1 MNTKFASE
9 PELLNFNIGT
19 QENMKPYMMLCM
31 LAVLVSSLSAQ
42 LVTDPLPYAPIAN
55 PLPDTM
61 DQLYRDSINLKF
73 SPIRINQA
81 GYRPQDKKYFYYIGS
96 AQSSFSVIDENGKNV
111 CSGSLRSTEQ
121 STSSQLKIRASNNA
135 TLVSGGDTRYEMQS
149 EKFSGTIHEG
159 LIPDDLPPG
168 KYRVVV
174 KSDTSHPFV
183 IDEKVY
189 SWVRDALLKFY
200 GVNRCGDSQS
210 WFHPACHL
218 KDEVTGGWHDCGD
231 HLKEGATMSYTAAV
245 LGLAAAAFFDRDVD
259 VYSANHGITQITDG
273 IPDIL
278 YEAKHGA
285 DFVLQSYDKAGGNV
299 GKMVTSMGGFGNK
312 ECGDDHSWWGRPEFQ
327 DKMPNDRGGPPRCAR
342 SEPTTDYLGKY
353 CANLAFV
360 SKLIRPY
367 DANYADRCL
376 KAAKAIYEFTTPRM
390 DRTNTP
396 AYNGE
401 TNVSDDAAFGCLA
414 LLWATEDRKYLEEL
428 CYDETIGKLAN
439 PEAQY
444 PKLFNGGWFTYYD
457 PVFYHASANT
467 DWASDQAHVLWG
479 FFRLILNDDTVCEN
493 LNISKDERLKLI
505 EKTVYNLI
513 ANLSSVGLGDQ
524 MIQLPENGFWVPP
537 IIKYELP
544 WFTMHTQMEWVW
556 NRYQAGNIT
565 EMFYYYDIASKIQN
579 LELPTTPASTDW
591 KAEEV
596 KTILIRMMDYMLGVN
611 PWDISMIYGV
621 GDKNFN
627 HPHHRAANPEGK
639 NVPGAFY
646 QYIPPVGALQGGYKP
661 TPSGPNLYSE
671 HFDDYFHSETGID
684 GTTNILMAVVGLAKQ
699 DTIGPPDGSVRI
711 MYVGCDKAIID
722 IRQSKYGDAE
732 VKYGK
737 GDATDKTVSSDSS
750 GVMHRITLNGLEE
763 GTAYS
768 FYVIVKDKFGRQSTL
783 KNINEERQKV
793 NFTFTTAQNCP
804 TNADI
809 QNVKVCRV
817 THDSAEIFWYTPNGE
832 FDSKVV
838 FGEQIPPVTVQD
850 GDISGHPVK
859 FHYVKIG
866 GLKEKTKYYFYVE
879 SGESRDDNNG
889 KYYTFT
895 TPVEH
900 VNFDVRAV
908 RYVWEGMPTLG
919 LNIMNQDIKSYD
931 SLELRIYVRGPE
943 TYTLKA
949 GTFSRT
955 TDTVVKFEDHVMFR
969 VDIGIKYRSDGYQ
982 DKHFKTDLDKYVQS
996 ARPVR
1001 IDDTY
1006 DPETKTWGY
1015 YIPLPMGPAVMES
1028 GARFRIDVS
1037 ILARSPF
1044 YPYQDAWTSPSLK
1057 EITDADWSFGPHR
1070 KEDGDPYDY
1079 DGVPVMTKESVD
1091 SDNFKT
1097 PINHYI
1103 TVYRKGEYVW
1113 GYSPSKKELETKK
1126 THFELTT
1133 QITSPINNPTADYY
1147 LYEGTAKTISAK
1159 GYAKVTPVDGMINDI
1174 WVNGV
1179 RLEDPSSYIK
1189 WNSANQNYDFNI
1201 PVPVRNGRNQADI
1214 TLFAGPSS
1222 DCEEC
1227 FGCAV
1232 SNHSFYIEAPFIQQY
1247 PSQLSLKND
1256 KMQPLGDTVKIDTS
1270 VFHIIVTDRNGN
1282 KNPKGKDTLY
1292 VSVTNPELGDSI
1304 TVMLVETGDSTNTF
1318 QTVKTISVVSLPPS
1332 QSGKNQISM
1341 TGGDMVWVK
1350 YIDPTDSTDSSQ
1362 AYIISKADFPVA
1374 RRGWIKDTD
1383 GNGSIDLMVVEY
1395 SIKVKEL
1402 PDSLSL
1408 AFPVAT
1414 DIRSIKPSKDEFKL
1428 SDSTHL
1434 TIEFKPELIAGVT
1447 GFRSAAQKQGK
1458 SYLTHQGAAK
1468 VSTFIVADSAGPVLL
1483 DKAVLFERMGKGDGE
1498 QIDTLVIQ
1506 LSESVD
1512 RQMMEGE
1519 NLLLRRNGKDYPLEI
1534 KEILRT
1540 VQDSLIF
1547 TVTVKGNEILAE
1559 GDSIWLNPEGNLID
1573 YAANHPHPK
1582 NPKVPVVIK
1591 AALPQVKNSCYK
1603 DTDRDGKVDL
1613 IEVEFLKEVRKEDL
1627 SFKFTW
1633 REHSEKSAGSDLLSY
1648 TGESKKIIKI
1658 DISDMINDL
1667 ATSGMM
1673 QLKIKHADFPN
1684 DSIGINVKD
1693 SAAPVII
1700 SAEFAPAGDTT
1711 DNKLDTLT
1719 VVFSE
1724 DVKDIKSEK
1733 PFKLYNIETGKQ
1745 YTFTV
1750 TPDKNMGSTHKFMV
1764 KSIDAAEK
1772 SGDKDLIVP
1781 GDKDSIW
1788 ISGSA
1793 GVSDESGNIVTT
1805 SDNRHA
1811 PMKVKQADFTIVVDK
1826 GPNPLVIN
1834 KSFFKDDGHV
1844 PFVGKPGIVIRVK
1857 AEAKVVTRVKMKGSI
1872 EIYDALGNKVFKDSS
1887 TVSRDGSS
1895 SNIYF
1900 LWNGMMNTKSSGKY
1914 VANGTYLAIL
1924 RVEREDGQRTVS
1936 KFNIGV
1942 KR

>member
-1 MNTKFASE
+1 MK
-9 PELLNFNIGT
+9 LLNVFC
-19 QENMKPYMMLCM
+19 L
-31 LAVLVSSLSAQ
+31 LAIFASSLSAQ
-42 LVTDPLPYAPIAN
+42 LVTDPLPYAPIAV

-81 GYRPQDKKYFYYIGS
+81 GFRPQDKKFFYYIGS
-96 AQSSFSVIDENGKNV
+96 AQSSFTVIDENGKSV
-111 CSGSLRSTEQ
+111 GSGSLRSTGQ
-121 STSSQLKIRASNNA
+121 TTSAQLKIRASNNA
-135 TLVSGGDTRYEMQS
+135 TLVSGGDTRYEMSS
-149 EKFSGTIHEG
+149 EKFSGTIQEG
-159 LIPDDLPPG
+159 ELPDDLAPG

-174 KSDTSHPFV
+174 KSDTSYPFV
-183 IDEKVY
+183 VDEKVY

-200 GVNRCGDSQS
+200 GINRCGDSQS
-210 WFHPACHL
+210 WFHPPCHI

-245 LGLAAAAFFDRDVD
+245 LGLAAAAFSDRDAD
-259 VYSANHGITQITDG
+259 VYSANQGITQITDG

-285 DFVLQSYDKAGGNV
+285 DFVLQSYDKAGGKV
-299 GKMVTSMGGFGNK
+299 GSMITSMGGFGNPG
-312 ECGDDHSWWGRPEFQ
+312 CGDDHSWWGRPEFQ
-327 DKMPNDRGGPPRCAR
+327 DKMPEDRGGPPRCAR

-360 SKLIRPY
+360 SKLMRPY
-367 DANYADRCL
+367 DENYADRCL
-376 KAAKAIYEFTTPRM
+376 EAATDIYEFTTPRL
-390 DRTNTP
+390 DLTNTA
-396 AYNGE
+396 AYNGA
-401 TNVSDDAAFGCLA
+401 TNVTDDAGFGCLA
-414 LLWATEDRKYLEEL
+414 LLWATGDRKYLEDL
-428 CYDETIGKLAN
+428 CYDKTIGKLAKT
-439 PEAQY
+439 ETES
-444 PKLFNGGWFTYYD
+444 PKLFNGGLLTNYD

-467 DWASDQAHVLWG
+467 DWASAHAHVLWG
-479 FFRLILNDDTVCEN
+479 FFRLILSDDTLCEN
-493 LNISKDERLKLI
+493 LNILENERLKLI

-513 ANLSSVGLGDQ
+513 SNLGSVGLGDQ
-524 MIQLPENGFWVPP
+524 MIQLPDNGIWVPP

-565 EMFYYYDIASKIQN
+565 EMYYYYDIASRIQG

-596 KTILIRMMDYMLGVN
+596 KTILVRMLDYMLGVN

-621 GDKNFN
+621 GAKNFN
-627 HPHHRAANPEGK
+627 YPHHRAANPEGK

-646 QYIPPVGALQGGYKP
+646 PYIPPVGALQGGYKP
-661 TPSGPNLYSE
+661 TASGPNLYEE
-671 HFDDYFHSETGID
+671 HFDNYHKSETGID
-684 GTTNILMAVVGLAKQ
+684 GTTNILMPVIGLAKQ
-699 DTIGPPDGSVRI
+699 DTVGPPDGSVRI
-711 MYVGCDKAIID
+711 MYVGCDNAIID
-722 IRQSKYGDAE
+722 IRQTRLGDAV

-737 GDATDKTVSSDSS
+737 GDATDKTVTSDSS
-750 GVMHRITLNGLEE
+750 GVLHRIALNGLDE
-763 GTAYS
+763 GTSYS

-838 FGEQIPPVTVQD
+838 FGEQVPPVNVQD
-850 GDISGHPVK
+850 GDVSGHPAK

-879 SGESRDDNNG
+879 SGESRDDNKG
-889 KYYTFT
+889 QYYTFT
-895 TPVEH
+895 TSVEH
-900 VNFDVRAV
+900 VEFDVRAV

-943 TYTLKA
+943 TYTLKT
-949 GTFSRT
+949 GTFGRT

-1001 IDDTY
+1001 IEDTY
-1006 DPETKTWGY
+1006 DSESNTWGY

-1037 ILARSPF
+1037 ILARSPY

-1057 EITDADWSFGPHR
+1057 EITDDDWSFGPHS
-1070 KEDGDPYDY
+1070 KDDGEPYDFS
-1079 DGVPVMTKESVD
+1079 GVPVMPKESVD
-1091 SDNFKT
+1091 ADNFRT

-1113 GYSPSKKELETKK
+1113 GYSPSQKELQNKK
-1126 THFELTT
+1126 THFKLVT

-1147 LYEGTAKTISAK
+1147 LYEGTAKTISVK
-1159 GYAKVTPVDGMINDI
+1159 GHANVTPVDGMINDI

-1179 RLEDPSSYIK
+1179 RLPKDPSSYVK
-1189 WNSANQNYDFNI
+1189 WNDTKQNYDFDI
-1201 PVPVRNGRNQADI
+1201 PVAVRNGRNLADVTI
-1214 TLFAGPSS
+1214 FAGPST

-1232 SNHSFYIEAPFIQQY
+1232 SNHSFFIEAPFIQQY
-1247 PSQLSLKND
+1247 PSQLSLRND

-1282 KNPKGKDTLY
+1282 KNAKKKDTLY
-1292 VSVTNPELGDSI
+1292 VSVKNPELGDHI
-1304 TVMLVETGDSTNTF
+1304 DVMLLETGDSTNTF
-1318 QTVKTISVVSLPPS
+1318 QTVSTIAVVGLPAS

-1341 TGGDMVWVK
+1341 AGGDMVWIK
-1350 YIDPTDSTDSSQ
+1350 YIDPTDSTDSSE

-1374 RRGWIKDTD
+1374 KRGWIKDTD
-1383 GNGSIDLMVVEY
+1383 GNGSIDQLIVEY
-1395 SIKVKEL
+1395 SIKVKDL

-1408 AFPVAT
+1408 GFPVASN
-1414 DIRSIKPSKDEFKL
+1414 IRSIKPSGDEFKL

-1434 TIEFKPELIAGVT
+1434 TINLKPELLAGIT
-1447 GFRSAAQKQGK
+1447 GFRSVAQKQGK
-1458 SYLTHQGAAK
+1458 SYLTHQNSVK
-1468 VSTFIVADSAGPVLL
+1468 VSTFIVADSAGPVLIN
-1483 DKAVLFERMGKGDGE
+1483 DAVLFEKIDKKSDV
-1498 QIDTLVIQ
+1498 DTLVIR
-1506 LSESVD
+1506 LSESVPNTSI
-1512 RQMMEGE
+1512 EGN
-1519 NLLLRRNGKDYPLEI
+1519 NLLLRKGGKDYPLEI
-1534 KEILRT
+1534 QRILRA
-1540 VQDSLIF
+1540 VPDSLIF
-1547 TVTVKGNEILAE
+1547 TVTVKGDEEISD
-1559 GDSIWLNPEGNLID
+1559 GDSIWLNPEGVLTD
-1573 YAANHPHPK
+1573 YAANQPHSK
-1582 NPKVPVVIK
+1582 NPRVPVTVK
-1591 AALPQVKNSCYK
+1591 EAVPQVKYSCYK
-1603 DTDRDGKVDL
+1603 DTDRDGVVDL
-1613 IEVEFLKEVRKEDL
+1613 IVVEFLKVIRKEDFN
-1627 SFKFTW
+1627 FKFTW
-1633 REHSEKSAGSDLLSY
+1633 RDHSEKSADPDLLSY
-1648 TGESKKIIKI
+1648 TDESKKKVSI
-1658 DISDMINDL
+1658 DISDMVKDEI
-1667 ATSGMM
+1667 TSGVMR
-1673 QLKIKHADFPN
+1673 LSAKHADFPDN
-1684 DSIGINVKD
+1684 RINIDVTD

-1700 SAEFAPAGDTT
+1700 SAQFASADDTT
-1711 DNKLDTLT
+1711 SNKPDTL
-1719 VVFSE
+1719 VVNFSE
-1724 DVKDIKSEK
+1724 DVADIEDDE
-1733 PFKLYNIETGKQ
+1733 PFILYNIESAKQ

-1750 TPDKNMGSTHKFMV
+1750 TIPGSNMGSTHKFMV
-1764 KSIDAAEK
+1764 KSINGIE
-1772 SGDKDLIVP
+1772 IP
-1781 GDKDSIW
+1781 GDMDSIW
-1788 ISGSA
+1788 INGDA
-1793 GVSDESGNIVTT
+1793 GVSDEYKNKVTT

-1811 PMKVKQADFTIVVDK
+1811 PMKVKQADFTIIVDK

-1834 KSFFKDDGHV
+1834 ESFFKGDKHN
-1844 PFVGKPGIVIRVK
+1844 PFDGKPGIVIRVK
-1857 AEAKVVTRVKMKGSI
+1857 AVAKVVTRVNMHGTVD
-1872 EIYDALGNKVFKDSS
+1872 IYDALGNKVFKSDSEK
-1887 TVSRDGSS
+1887 SRNNS

-1900 LWNGMMNTKSSGKY
+1900 LWNGISSNGKY
-1914 VANGTYLAIL
+1914 VANGTYHAIL
-1924 RVEREDGQRTVS
+1924 RVYRDDGQRTVS

>member
-1 MNTKFASE
+1 MKI
-9 PELLNFNIGT
+9 LNVVCLI
-19 QENMKPYMMLCM
+19 
-31 LAVLVSSLSAQ
+31 AVLGTSLSAQ

-61 DQLYRDSINLKF
+61 DQLYRDSINLKI

-81 GYRPQDKKYFYYIGS
+81 GFRPQDKKFFYYVGS
-96 AQSSFSVIDENGKNV
+96 AQSSFTVVDEDGKSVG
-111 CSGSLRSTEQ
+111 SGSLRSTGKT
-121 STSSQLKIRASNNA
+121 TSSKLKIRASNNA
-135 TLVSGGDTRYEMQS
+135 TLVSGGDTRYTMES
-149 EKFSGTIHEG
+149 KEFSGTIHEG
-159 LIPDDLPPG
+159 EIPDLPPG

-218 KDEVTGGWHDCGD
+218 KDAVTGGWHDCGD

-245 LGLAAAAFFDRDVD
+245 LGLAAAAFPDRDAD

-285 DFVLQSYDKAGGNV
+285 DFVLQSYDKAGGDV
-299 GKMVTSMGGFGNK
+299 GKMVTSMGGFGNVG
-312 ECGDDHSWWGRPEFQ
+312 CGDDHSWWGRPEFQ

-360 SKLIRPY
+360 SKLMRPY
-367 DANYADRCL
+367 DESYADRCL
-376 KAAKAIYEFTTPRM
+376 KAAKDIYKFTTPKM

-414 LLWATEDRKYLEEL
+414 LLWATGERKYLEEL
-428 CYDETIGKLAN
+428 CYDKTIGKLAK
-439 PEAQY
+439 EEQQY

-457 PVFYHASANT
+457 PIFYHASANT

-479 FFRLILNDDTVCEN
+479 FFKLILSDDTLCED
-493 LNISKDERLKLI
+493 LNITENEQLKLI
-505 EKTVYNLI
+505 EKTVYNLA
-513 ANLSSVGLGDQ
+513 ANLGSVGLGDQ

-565 EMFYYYDIASKIQN
+565 EMFYYYDIASKIQDI
-579 LELPTTPASTDW
+579 ELPNTPASTDW

-596 KTILIRMMDYMLGVN
+596 KTILVRMLDYMLGVN
-611 PWDISMIYGV
+611 PWDISMVYGV

-661 TPSGPNLYSE
+661 SASASNLYSE
-671 HFDDYFHSETGID
+671 HFDDWMHSETGID
-684 GTTNILMAVVGLAKQ
+684 GTTNIFMPVLGLAKQ

-722 IRQSKYGDAE
+722 IRQSKHGDAQ

-737 GDATDKTVSSDSS
+737 GESTDKTVSSDSS
-750 GVMHRITLNGLEE
+750 GVIHRITLNGLDE
-763 GTAYS
+763 GTMYS

-850 GDISGHPVK
+850 GDVSGHPAK

-889 KYYTFT
+889 QYYSFT

-900 VNFDVRAV
+900 VDFDVRAV

-982 DKHFKTDLDKYVQS
+982 DKHFKTDLDKYVQG

-1001 IDDTY
+1001 IEDTY

-1044 YPYQDAWTSPSLK
+1044 YPYKDAWTSPSLK
-1057 EITDADWSFGPHR
+1057 EITAADWSFGPHS
-1070 KEDGDPYDY
+1070 KADGDPYDY

-1097 PINHYI
+1097 PINYYI

-1133 QITSPINNPTADYY
+1133 QVTSPINNPTADYY
-1147 LYEGTAKTISAK
+1147 LYEGTAKTVSVR

-1179 RLEDPSSYIK
+1179 RLPDPSSYVK
-1189 WNSANQNYDFNI
+1189 WNDAKQNYDFTV

-1282 KNPKGKDTLY
+1282 RNAKGIDTLY
-1292 VSVTNPELGDSI
+1292 VSVINPELGDSI
-1304 TVMLVETGDSTNTF
+1304 RVMLLETGDSTNTF
-1318 QTVKTISVVSLPPS
+1318 QTVSTISVVSLTPS

-1341 TGGDMVWVK
+1341 TGGDKVWVK
-1350 YIDPTDSTDSSQ
+1350 YIDPTDSTDSSE

-1374 RRGWIKDTD
+1374 KRGWIKDTD
-1383 GNGSIDLMVVEY
+1383 GDGAVDQMVVEY
-1395 SIKVKEL
+1395 SIKVKDL

-1408 AFPVAT
+1408 AFPLASTV
-1414 DIRSIKPSKDEFKL
+1414 RMLKPSSDEFKL
-1428 SDSTHL
+1428 FDSTHL
-1434 TIEFKPELIAGVT
+1434 TINLKPELMAGVT
-1447 GFRSAAQKQGK
+1447 GFQSAAQKQGK
-1458 SYLTHQGAAK
+1458 SYLTHQNSVK
-1468 VSTFIVADSAGPVLL
+1468 TSTFIVADSVGPVLVGN
-1483 DKAVLFERMGKGDGE
+1483 AVLSERVEEDTDGDK
-1498 QIDTLVIQ
+1498 IDTLVIR
-1506 LSESVD
+1506 LSELVHM
-1512 RQMMEGE
+1512 QLIEGD
-1519 NLLLRRNGKDYPLEI
+1519 NLLLRKDGKDYPLAI
-1534 KEILRT
+1534 QRVFNA
-1540 VQDSLIF
+1540 VQDSCIF
-1547 TVTVKGNEILAE
+1547 TVVVKGKESIGL
-1559 GDSIWLNPEGNLID
+1559 GDSIGLNSEGVMTD
-1573 YAANHPHPK
+1573 FAANHPHPK
-1582 NPKVPVVIK
+1582 NPRVPVSVK
-1591 AALPQVKNSCYK
+1591 AAASKLDFAYYK
-1603 DTDRDGKVDL
+1603 DTDRDGTIDL
-1613 IEVEFLKEVRKEDL
+1613 IIAEFLKEVRKEDL
-1627 SFKFTW
+1627 SFSFTW
-1633 REHSEKSAGSDLLSY
+1633 RGQSEKSPDADLLDY
-1648 TGESKKIIKI
+1648 ADESKKKIAI
-1658 DISDMINDL
+1658 DISGLIKDTVTGGVMRL
-1667 ATSGMM
+1667 TV
-1673 QLKIKHADFPN
+1673 KHADFPTSSMSC
-1684 DSIGINVKD
+1684 DVKD

-1700 SAEFAPAGDTT
+1700 FAEFVSAEDTT
-1711 DNKLDTLT
+1711 DGKPDTLT
-1719 VVFSE
+1719 VYFSE
-1724 DVKDIKSEK
+1724 DVSDIDDDE

-1745 YTFTV
+1745 YSFTIN
-1750 TPDKNMGSTHKFMV
+1750 TPGNNMGSTHRFTV
-1764 KSIDAAEK
+1764 KSINGIEF
-1772 SGDKDLIVP
+1772 P

-1788 ISGSA
+1788 INGDAS
-1793 GVSDESGNIVTT
+1793 VSDEYGNRVTT

-1811 PMKVKQADFTIVVDK
+1811 PLKVKPADFTIVVDK

-1834 KSFFKDDGHV
+1834 KSVFQDDGSI
-1844 PFVGKPGIVIRVK
+1844 PKEINGKPGIVVRVK
-1857 AEAKVVTRVKMKGSI
+1857 AIAKVVTRVKMHGNI
-1872 EIYDALGNKVFKDSS
+1872 EIYDALGNLVFKDE
-1887 TVSRDGSS
+1887 SRKSRNSS

-1900 LWNGMMNTKSSGKY
+1900 FWNGMNRKGRY
-1914 VANGTYLAIL
+1914 VAEGTYHAIL
-1924 RVEREDGQRTVS
+1924 RVYREDGQKSIS

>member
-1 MNTKFASE
+1 
-9 PELLNFNIGT
+9 
-19 QENMKPYMMLCM
+19 MKPSILLCL

-96 AQSSFSVIDENGKNV
+96 AQSSFTVIDEKGKSAG
-111 CSGSLRSTEQ
+111 SGSLRSTGKT
-121 STSSQLKIRASNNA
+121 TSGQLKIKASNNA
-135 TLVSGGDTRYEMQS
+135 TLVSGGDTRYEMLS
-149 EKFSGTIHEG
+149 EKFSGTIYEG
-159 LIPDDLPPG
+159 ELPDDLPPG
-168 KYRVVV
+168 KYRIVV
-174 KSDTSHPFV
+174 KSDTSHSFV

-210 WFHPACHL
+210 WFHPPCHL

-245 LGLAAAAFFDRDVD
+245 LGLAAAAFSDRDAD
-259 VYSANHGITQITDG
+259 VYSANQGITQITDG
-273 IPDIL
+273 IPDLL

-285 DFVLQSYDKAGGNV
+285 DFVLQSFDKAEGNV
-299 GKMVTSMGGFGNK
+299 GKMITSMGDFGK
-312 ECGDDHSWWGRPEFQ
+312 DHNWWGRPEYH
-327 DKMPNDRGGPPRCAR
+327 DRMSTERGGPPREAR

-360 SKLIRPY
+360 SKLMRPY
-367 DANYADRCL
+367 DEKYADRCL
-376 KAAKAIYEFTTPRM
+376 EAAIKIYEFTAPRV

-414 LLWATEDRKYLEEL
+414 LLWATGDRKYLEEL
-428 CYDETIGKLAN
+428 CYDKTIGEKAM

-444 PKLFNGGWFTYYD
+444 PKLFNGGWFTNYD
-457 PVFYHASANT
+457 PVFSHSSANT
-467 DWASDQAHVLWG
+467 DWASDQSHVLWG
-479 FFRLILNDDTVCEN
+479 FFKLILSDDTLCEQ
-493 LNISKDERLKLI
+493 LNISEDERLKLI
-505 EKTVYNLI
+505 EKTVYNLA
-513 ANLSSVGLGDQ
+513 ANLGSIGLGDQ
-524 MIQLPENGFWVPP
+524 IIQLPNNGIWVPSD
-537 IIKYELP
+537 IKYELP

-565 EMFYYYDIASKIQN
+565 EMFYYYDIASKIQGI
-579 LELPTTPASTDW
+579 ELPNTPASANW

-661 TPSGPNLYSE
+661 TAAGPNLYDE
-671 HFDDYFHSETGID
+671 FWGDYFHSETGID
-684 GTTNILMAVVGLAKQ
+684 GTTNILMPVVGLAKQ
-699 DTIGPPDGSVRI
+699 DTVGPPDGSVRI
-711 MYVGCDKAIID
+711 VYVGCDRAIID
-722 IRQSKYGDAE
+722 IRQSKYGDAQ
-732 VKYGK
+732 VKYGN
-737 GDATDKTVSSDSS
+737 GESTDKTVSSDSS
-750 GVMHRITLNGLEE
+750 GVMHRITLNGLNE
-763 GTAYS
+763 GTMYS
-768 FYVIVKDKFGRQSTL
+768 FYVIVKDRFGRQTTL

-832 FDSKVV
+832 FDSKVI
-838 FGEQIPPVTVQD
+838 FGEQIPPVNVQD
-850 GDISGHPVK
+850 GDVSGHPAK

-889 KYYTFT
+889 QYYTFT
-895 TPVEH
+895 TTVEH
-900 VNFDVRAV
+900 VKFDVRAV

-919 LNIMNQDIKSYD
+919 LNIMNQDVKSYD

-982 DKHFKTDLDKYVQS
+982 DKHFKTDLDKYVQA

-1044 YPYQDAWTSPSLK
+1044 YPYKDAWTSPSLK
-1057 EITDADWSFGPHR
+1057 DITDADWSFGPHSTA
-1070 KEDGDPYDY
+1070 DGDPYDY
-1079 DGVPVMTKESVD
+1079 DGVPVMTKEAVD

-1097 PINHYI
+1097 PINYYI

-1113 GYSPSKKELETKK
+1113 GYSPSEKELQTKK

-1147 LYEGTAKTISAK
+1147 LYEGTAKTISVK

-1179 RLEDPSSYIK
+1179 RLSDPSSYVK
-1189 WNSANQNYDFNI
+1189 WNETNNNYDFNI
-1201 PVPVRNGRNQADI
+1201 PVPVRNGRNQADV
-1214 TLFAGPSS
+1214 TLFAGPSA

-1247 PSQLSLKND
+1247 PSQLSLKNE

-1270 VFHIIVTDRNGN
+1270 VFHIVVTDRNGN
-1282 KNPKGKDTLY
+1282 KNAKGKDTLY
-1292 VSVTNPELGDSI
+1292 ASVTNPGLGDSI
-1304 TVMLVETGDSTNTF
+1304 RVVLVETGDSTNVF
-1318 QTVKTISVVSLPPS
+1318 QTLNTISVVSLPAS

-1341 TGGDMVWVK
+1341 AGGDIVWIK
-1350 YIDPTDSTDSSQ
+1350 YVDPTDSTDSSE

-1374 RRGWIKDTD
+1374 KRGWIKDTD
-1383 GNGSIDLMVVEY
+1383 GNGSIDQMVVEY
-1395 SIKVKEL
+1395 SIKVKDL
-1402 PDSLSL
+1402 PDSLCLGFPL
-1408 AFPVAT
+1408 ASN
-1414 DIRSIKPSKDEFKL
+1414 IRSIKPSKDEFKL

-1434 TIEFKPELIAGVT
+1434 IINFKPELSAGIT

-1458 SYLTHQGAAK
+1458 SYLTHQNSVK
-1468 VSTFIVADSAGPVLL
+1468 VSTFLVADSAGPVLTRN
-1483 DKAVLFERMGKGDGE
+1483 AVLFERVDTKSDGE
-1498 QIDTLVIQ
+1498 QIDTLVIW
-1506 LSESVD
+1506 LSESVPM
-1512 RQMMEGE
+1512 QAIEGD
-1519 NLLLRRNGKDYPLEI
+1519 NLLLRKKGEDYPLSI
-1534 KEILRT
+1534 VR
-1540 VQDSLIF
+1540 VFRAVPDSFNF
-1547 TVTVKGNEILAE
+1547 TVIVKGNETIAD
-1559 GDSIWLNPEGNLID
+1559 GDSIWLNPEGDLTD
-1573 YAANHPHPK
+1573 FAANHPHPK
-1582 NPKVPVVIK
+1582 NPRVPVIVK
-1591 AALPQVKNSCYK
+1591 AALPQIHYSCYK
-1603 DTDRDGKVDL
+1603 DTDRDGVVDL
-1613 IEVEFLKEVRKEDL
+1613 IIVEFLKEIRKEDL

-1633 REHSEKSAGSDLLSY
+1633 RENSERNAGSDLLSY
-1648 TGESKKIIKI
+1648 TDESKKKISI
-1658 DISDMINDL
+1658 DISDMVKDI
-1667 ATSGMM
+1667 ATSGVMR
-1673 QLKIKHADFPN
+1673 LTAKHADFP
-1684 DSIGINVKD
+1684 DDKINIEVKD

-1700 SAEFAPAGDTT
+1700 SAEFVSADDTT
-1711 DNKLDTLT
+1711 GSKPDTLT
-1719 VVFSE
+1719 VNFSE
-1724 DVKDIKSEK
+1724 DVADIDADK

-1745 YTFTV
+1745 YTFTII
-1750 TPDKNMGSTHKFMV
+1750 TPGSNMGSTHRFRV
-1764 KSIDAAEK
+1764 KAINDVE
-1772 SGDKDLIVP
+1772 IP
-1781 GDKDSIW
+1781 GDNDSIW
-1788 ISGSA
+1788 ISGDA
-1793 GVSDESGNIVTT
+1793 GVSDEYGNTVTT

-1811 PMKVKQADFTIVVDK
+1811 LMKVKQADFTIIVDK

-1834 KSFFKDDGHV
+1834 ESVFKDDGHV
-1844 PFVGKPGIVIRVK
+1844 PFNGKAGIVIRVK
-1857 AEAKVVTRVKMKGSI
+1857 AVAKVVTRVKMHGTI
-1872 EIYDALGNKVFKDSS
+1872 EIYDALGNKVFKGDSEE
-1887 TVSRDGSS
+1887 SRNKNS

-1900 LWNGMMNTKSSGKY
+1900 LWNGTNSNGKY
-1914 VANGTYLAIL
+1914 VADGTYHAIL
-1924 RVEREDGQRTVS
+1924 RVYREDGQRIVS

>member
-1 MNTKFASE
+1 
-9 PELLNFNIGT
+9 
-19 QENMKPYMMLCM
+19 MKPLNVLCL
-31 LAVLVSSLSAQ
+31 LAVLVFSLSAQ

-81 GYRPQDKKYFYYIGS
+81 GYRPQDKKYFYYLGS
-96 AQSSFSVIDENGKNV
+96 AQSSFTVIDEDGKSAG
-111 CSGSLRSTEQ
+111 SGSLRSTGQ
-121 STSSQLKIRASNNA
+121 TTSGQLKIKASNNA
-135 TLVSGGDTRYEMQS
+135 TLVSGGDTRYEMLS
-149 EKFSGTIHEG
+149 EEFSGSIYEG
-159 LIPDDLPPG
+159 ELPDDLPPG

-183 IDEKVY
+183 VDEKVY

-210 WFHPACHL
+210 WFHPPCHL
-218 KDEVTGGWHDCGD
+218 KDEITGGWHDCGD
-231 HLKEGATMSYTAAV
+231 HLKEGATMSYAAAV
-245 LGLAAAAFFDRDVD
+245 LGLAAAAFYDRDAD

-285 DFVLQSYDKAGGNV
+285 DFVLQSYDRAGGQV
-299 GKMVTSMGGFGNK
+299 GSMVTSMGGFGNK
-312 ECGDDHSWWGRPEFQ
+312 ECGDDHSWWGRPEYQ

-360 SKLIRPY
+360 SRLMRPY
-367 DANYADRCL
+367 DETYSDRCL
-376 KAAKAIYEFTTPRM
+376 EAAKDIYEFTTPNM

-414 LLWATEDRKYLEEL
+414 LLWATGDRKYLEEL
-428 CYDETIGKLAN
+428 CYDKTIGKMAN

-479 FFRLILNDDTVCEN
+479 FFKLILSDDTLCED
-493 LNISKDERLKLI
+493 LSISENERLKLI
-505 EKTVYNLI
+505 EKTVYNLT
-513 ANLSSVGLGDQ
+513 ANLGSVGLGSQ
-524 MIQLPENGFWVPP
+524 QIQLPDNGIWVPP

-556 NRYQAGNIT
+556 NRYQSGNIT
-565 EMFYYYDIASKIQN
+565 EMFYYYDIATKIQG
-579 LELPTTPASTDW
+579 LELPNTPASTDW

-596 KTILIRMMDYMLGVN
+596 KTILVRMLDYMFGVN
-611 PWDISMIYGV
+611 PWDISMVYGV

-661 TPSGPNLYSE
+661 AASGSNLYSE

-684 GTTNILMAVVGLAKQ
+684 GTTNILMPVVGLAKQ
-699 DTIGPPDGSVRI
+699 DTLGPPDGSVRI
-711 MYVGCDKAIID
+711 MYVGCDKAVID
-722 IRQSKYGDAE
+722 IRQSRYGDAV

-737 GDATDKTVSSDSS
+737 GEATDKTVSSDSS
-750 GVMHRITLNGLEE
+750 AVLHRITLNGLDE
-763 GTAYS
+763 GTMYS
-768 FYVIVKDKFGRQSTL
+768 FYVIVSDKFGRQSTL

-793 NFTFTTAQNCP
+793 NFTFTTSQNCP

-809 QNVKVCRV
+809 QNVKICRV

-838 FGEQIPPVTVQD
+838 FGDQIPPVTVQD
-850 GDISGHPVK
+850 GDISGHPAK

-889 KYYTFT
+889 QYYTFT

-900 VNFDVRAV
+900 VEFDVRAV
-908 RYVWEGMPTLG
+908 RYVWEDMPTIG

-931 SLELRIYVRGPE
+931 SLELRLYVRGPE
-943 TYTLKA
+943 TYTLKT
-949 GTFSRT
+949 GSFGRT
-955 TDTVVKFEDHVMFR
+955 TDTVVKFEDHIMFR

-982 DKHFKTDLDKYVQS
+982 DKHFKTDLDKYVQG
-996 ARPVR
+996 AKPVR
-1001 IDDTY
+1001 IEDTY
-1006 DPETKTWGY
+1006 DSESETWGY
-1015 YIPLPMGPAVMES
+1015 YIPVPMGPAVMES
-1028 GARFRIDVS
+1028 GARFRIDIS
-1037 ILARSPF
+1037 MLARSPF
-1044 YPYQDAWTSPSLK
+1044 YPYLDAWNSPSLK
-1057 EITDADWSFGPHR
+1057 EITDADWSFGPHS
-1070 KEDGDPYDY
+1070 KADGDPYDF

-1091 SDNFKT
+1091 SDNFRT

-1133 QITSPINNPTADYY
+1133 QITSPINNPSADYY
-1147 LYEGTAKTISAK
+1147 LYEGTAKTISVK
-1159 GYAKVTPVDGMINDI
+1159 GYANVTPVDGMINDI

-1179 RLEDPSSYIK
+1179 RLQDPSSYVK
-1189 WNSANQNYDFNI
+1189 WNDTEKNYDFTI

-1214 TLFAGPSS
+1214 TLFAGPSI

-1247 PSQLSLKND
+1247 PSQLSLKNE

-1282 KNPKGKDTLY
+1282 KNAKGKDTLY
-1292 VSVTNPELGDSI
+1292 VSVKNPESGDSI
-1304 TVMLVETGDSTNTF
+1304 SVMLLETGDSTNIF
-1318 QTVKTISVVSLPPS
+1318 QTVNTISVVGLPAS

-1350 YIDPTDSTDSSQ
+1350 YVDPTDSTDSSE

-1374 RRGWIKDTD
+1374 KRGWIKDTD
-1383 GNGSIDLMVVEY
+1383 GNGSIDQMVVEY
-1395 SIKVKEL
+1395 SIKVKDL

-1408 AFPVAT
+1408 GFPLASTV
-1414 DIRSIKPSKDEFKL
+1414 RSIRPSDDEFKL

-1434 TIEFKPELIAGVT
+1434 TIKFKPELSAGIT

-1458 SYLTHQGAAK
+1458 SYLTHQNSIK
-1468 VSTFIVADSAGPVLL
+1468 VSNFIVADSAGPVLT
-1483 DKAVLFERMGKGDGE
+1483 DDAVLSERVGKESNGE
-1498 QIDTLVIQ
+1498 QIDTLVIR
-1506 LSESVD
+1506 LSESVPM
-1512 RQMMEGE
+1512 QIIEGD
-1519 NLLLRRNGKDYPLEI
+1519 NLLLRKDGKDYPLAI
-1534 KEILRT
+1534 QRILKA
-1540 VQDSLIF
+1540 VPDSFIF
-1547 TVTVKGNEILAE
+1547 TLIVKGDEIIAD
-1559 GDSIWLNPEGNLID
+1559 GDSIWLNPEGDLTD
-1573 YAANHPHPK
+1573 FAANHPHPN
-1582 NPKVPVVIK
+1582 NPRVPVIVK
-1591 AALPQVKNSCYK
+1591 AAVPQIEYSCYK
-1603 DTDRDGKVDL
+1603 DTDRDGRVDL
-1613 IEVEFLKEVRKEDL
+1613 IIVEFLKEIRKEDL
-1627 SFKFTW
+1627 GFKFTW
-1633 REHSEKSAGSDLLSY
+1633 REHSEKSAGSDLLSFID
-1648 TGESKKIIKI
+1648 ESKKKISI
-1658 DISDMINDL
+1658 DISDMIKDTV
-1667 ATSGMM
+1667 TSGVMR
-1673 QLKIKHADFPN
+1673 LIVKHADFP
-1684 DSIGINVKD
+1684 DDRISIDVKD

-1700 SAEFAPAGDTT
+1700 SAEFTSADDTT
-1711 DNKLDTLT
+1711 GNKPDTLL
-1719 VVFSE
+1719 VKFSE
-1724 DVKDIKSEK
+1724 DVADIDDDK
-1733 PFKLYNIETGKQ
+1733 PFILYNIETGKQ
-1745 YTFTV
+1745 YTFTII
-1750 TPDKNMGSTHKFMV
+1750 TPGNNMGSTHKFLV
-1764 KSIDAAEK
+1764 KSINGIE
-1772 SGDKDLIVP
+1772 IP

-1788 ISGSA
+1788 INGDA
-1793 GVSDESGNIVTT
+1793 GVSDEYGNKVRT
-1805 SDNRHA
+1805 SDNHHA
-1811 PMKVKQADFTIVVDK
+1811 PMKVNQADFTIIVDK

-1834 KSFFKDDGHV
+1834 KSVFEDDGHV
-1844 PFVGKPGIVIRVK
+1844 PFNGETGIVIRVK
-1857 AEAKVVTRVKMKGSI
+1857 AVAKVVTRVKMEGTI
-1872 EIYDALGNKVFKDSS
+1872 EIFDALGNKVFKGKSEK
-1887 TVSRDGSS
+1887 SRNNS

-1900 LWNGMMNTKSSGKY
+1900 LWNGMINTQTKNNGRY
-1914 VANGTYLAIL
+1914 VANGTYHAIL
-1924 RVEREDGQRTVS
+1924 RVYREDGQKTVT

>member
-1 MNTKFASE
+1 
-9 PELLNFNIGT
+9 
-19 QENMKPYMMLCM
+19 MKPSNLLCL
-31 LAVLVSSLSAQ
+31 LAVLFSSLSAQ

-61 DQLYRDSINLKF
+61 DQLYRDSINLDF

-81 GYRPQDKKYFYYIGS
+81 GFRPQDKKFFYYIG
-96 AQSSFSVIDENGKNV
+96 AQSSFTVIDEDGKSAG
-111 CSGSLRSTEQ
+111 SGSLRSTGKT
-121 STSSQLKIRASNNA
+121 TSSQLKIRASNNA
-135 TLVSGGDTRYEMQS
+135 TLVSGGDTRYEIQS
-149 EKFSGTIHEG
+149 KEFSGTISEG
-159 LIPDDLPPG
+159 ELPDLPPG

-174 KSDTSHPFV
+174 NSDTSHPFV
-183 IDEKVY
+183 VDEKVY

-200 GVNRCGDSQS
+200 GINRCGDSQS

-231 HLKEGATMSYTAAV
+231 HLKEGATMSYTGAV
-245 LGLAAAAFFDRDVD
+245 LGLAAAAFSDRDAD
-259 VYSANHGITQITDG
+259 VYSANQGITQITDG

-285 DFVLQSYDKAGGNV
+285 DFVLQSYDKAGGEV
-299 GKMVTSMGGFGNK
+299 GSMITSMGGFGNK
-312 ECGDDHSWWGRPEFQ
+312 GCGDDHSWWGRPEYQ
-327 DKMPNDRGGPPRCAR
+327 DKMPADRGGPPRCAR

-367 DANYADRCL
+367 DENYADRCL
-376 KAAKAIYEFTTPRM
+376 EAAIDIYEFTIPRM
-390 DRTNTP
+390 DISNTS
-396 AYNGE
+396 AYNGAIT
-401 TNVSDDAAFGCLA
+401 TNDDAAFGCLA
-414 LLWATEDRKYLEEL
+414 LLWATGERKYLEDL
-428 CYDETIGKLAN
+428 CYDKTLAGKDTKTD
-439 PEAQY
+439 AQY
-444 PKLFNGGWFTYYD
+444 PKLFNAGLFTNYGAI
-457 PVFYHASANT
+457 FSHEIANT
-467 DWASDQAHVLWG
+467 DWGSVQPHVLWG
-479 FFRLILNDDTVCEN
+479 FFRLILSNDTLCEK
-493 LNISKDERLKLI
+493 LNISNDERLKLI
-505 EKTVYNLI
+505 EKTVFNLT
-513 ANLSSVGLGDQ
+513 ANLGSVGLGDQ
-524 MIQLPENGFWVPP
+524 MIQLPASGFWVPQ

-565 EMFYYYDIASKIQN
+565 EMYYYYDIASRIEG
-579 LELPTTPASTDW
+579 LELPNTPASTDW

-596 KTILIRMMDYMLGVN
+596 KTILVRMLDYMLGVN

-621 GDKNFN
+621 GSKNFN

-661 TPSGPNLYSE
+661 TPSGPNLYDE
-671 HFDDYFHSETGID
+671 HFNEYFHSETGID
-684 GTTNILMAVVGLAKQ
+684 GTTNILMPVIGLAKQ
-699 DTIGPPDGSVRI
+699 DTVGPPDGSVRI

-722 IRQSKYGDAE
+722 IRQSKYGEAQ

-737 GDATDKTVSSDSS
+737 GEDTDKTVSSDSS
-750 GVMHRITLNGLEE
+750 GVIHRITLNGLDE
-763 GTAYS
+763 GTVYS
-768 FYVIVKDKFGRQSTL
+768 FYVIVKDRFGRQSTL

-832 FDSKVV
+832 FDSKVI
-838 FGEQIPPVTVQD
+838 FGEQIPPVTVQE
-850 GDISGHPVK
+850 GDVSGHPVK

-889 KYYTFT
+889 QYYSFT
-895 TPVEH
+895 TTVEH

-955 TDTVVKFEDHVMFR
+955 TDTVVNFEDHVMFR

-1001 IDDTY
+1001 IEDTY

-1044 YPYQDAWTSPSLK
+1044 YPYKDAWTSPSLK
-1057 EITDADWSFGPHR
+1057 EITDADWSFGPHS
-1070 KEDGDPYDY
+1070 KKDGDPYDY
-1079 DGVPVMTKESVD
+1079 SGVPVMTKESVD

-1097 PINHYI
+1097 PINYYI

-1147 LYEGTAKTISAK
+1147 LYEGTAKTVSVK
-1159 GYAKVTPVDGMINDI
+1159 GFAKVTPVDGMINDI
-1174 WVNGV
+1174 WINGV
-1179 RLEDPSSYIK
+1179 RLADPSSYVK
-1189 WNSANQNYDFNI
+1189 WNESNQNYDFTV

-1222 DCEEC
+1222 NCEEC

-1292 VSVTNPELGDSI
+1292 VSVTNPEAGDSI
-1304 TVMLVETGDSTNTF
+1304 RVTLIETGDSTNTF
-1318 QTVKTISVVSLPPS
+1318 QTATTISVVGLPAS

-1341 TGGDMVWVK
+1341 TGGDMVWIK
-1350 YIDPTDSTDSSQ
+1350 YIDPTDSTDSAE

-1374 RRGWIKDTD
+1374 KRGWIKDTD
-1383 GNGSIDLMVVEY
+1383 GNGSIDQFVVEY

-1408 AFPVAT
+1408 AFPIASTV
-1414 DIRSIKPSKDEFKL
+1414 RSIKPSEDEFKL

-1434 TIEFKPELIAGVT
+1434 TIKFKPELVAGVT

-1458 SYLTHQGAAK
+1458 SYLTHQGSVK
-1468 VSTFIVADSAGPVLL
+1468 VSTFIVADSAGPVLTG
-1483 DKAVLFERMGKGDGE
+1483 KAVLSERVEKGDGE

-1512 RQMMEGE
+1512 RQMIEGD
-1519 NLLLRRNGKDYPLEI
+1519 NLLLRKDGKDYPLEI
-1534 KEILRT
+1534 QRVLR
-1540 VQDSLIF
+1540 VVPDSLLF
-1547 TVTVKGNEILAE
+1547 TIVVKGNEIIAE
-1559 GDSIWLNPEGNLID
+1559 GDSIWLNSEGDLVD

-1582 NPKVPVVIK
+1582 NPKVPVVVK
-1591 AALPQVKNSCYK
+1591 AAVPQVKYSCYK
-1603 DTDRDGKVDL
+1603 DKDRDGKVDL
-1613 IEVEFLKEVRKEDL
+1613 IVVEFLKEIRIEDL
-1627 SFKFTW
+1627 SFLFTW
-1633 REHSEKSAGSDLLSY
+1633 RDHSEKTAGSDRLSFSE
-1648 TGESKKIIKI
+1648 ESKKKVLI
-1658 DISDMINDL
+1658 DISDMITDTY
-1667 ATSGMM
+1667 TSGMM
-1673 QLKIKHADFPN
+1673 RLVARHEEFPDIKINID
-1684 DSIGINVKD
+1684 VKD
-1693 SAAPVII
+1693 SAAPVIL
-1700 SAEFAPAGDTT
+1700 SADFASADDT
-1711 DNKLDTLT
+1711 NKPDTLL
-1719 VVFSE
+1719 VNFSE
-1724 DVKDIKSEK
+1724 DVDDIDDDK
-1733 PFKLYNIETGKQ
+1733 PFILYNIETGKK
-1745 YTFTV
+1745 YTFTIK
-1750 TPDKNMGSTHKFMV
+1750 TPGKNMGSTHEFLV
-1764 KSIDAAEK
+1764 QSINDIEF
-1772 SGDKDLIVP
+1772 P

-1788 ISGSA
+1788 ISGDA
-1793 GVSDESGNIVTT
+1793 GVKDENGNEVTS

-1826 GPNPLVIN
+1826 GPNPLIIN

-1844 PFVGKPGIVIRVK
+1844 PFNGEAGIVIRVK
-1857 AEAKVVTRVKMKGSI
+1857 AVSKVVTRVKMKGSI
-1872 EIYDALGNKVFKDSS
+1872 VIYDALGNKVFADSS
-1887 TVSRDGSS
+1887 KASRDNSS

-1900 LWNGMMNTKSSGKY
+1900 LWNGMINTKTKNNGKY
-1914 VANGTYLAIL
+1914 VADGTYLAIL
-1924 RVEREDGQRTVS
+1924 RVEREDGQKTVS

-1942 KR
+1942 KK

>member
-1 MNTKFASE
+1 MKLS
-9 PELLNFNIGT
+9 ELLC
-19 QENMKPYMMLCM
+19 L

-61 DQLYRDSINLKF
+61 DQLYRDSFNLKF

-81 GYRPQDKKYFYYIGS
+81 GYRPQDRKFFYYIGS
-96 AQSSFSVIDENGKNV
+96 SQSSFTVIDEKGKSV
-111 CSGSLRSTEQ
+111 GSGSLRSTGQ
-121 STSSQLKIRASNNA
+121 TTSGQLKIRASNNA
-135 TLVSGGDTRYEMQS
+135 AIVPGGDTRYEMLS

-159 LIPDDLPPG
+159 ELPEGLPPG
-168 KYRVVV
+168 KYRIVV

-183 IDEKVY
+183 IDEKLY

-210 WFHPACHL
+210 WFHPACHT
-218 KDEVTGGWHDCGD
+218 KDAVTGGWHDCGD
-231 HLKEGATMSYTAAV
+231 HLKEGATMSYTGAV
-245 LGLAAAAFFDRDVD
+245 LGLAAAAFSDRDAD
-259 VYSANHGITQITDG
+259 VYSANQGITLVTDG

-285 DFVLQSYDKAGGNV
+285 DFVLQSYEKAGGEV
-299 GKMVTSMGGFGNK
+299 GKMITSMGKFGGAVANK
-312 ECGDDHSWWGRPEFQ
+312 EYGEDHGYWGRPEYQ
-327 DKMPNDRGGPPRCAR
+327 DGMPQNRGGAPRLAR

-353 CANLAFV
+353 CANLAFI

-367 DANYADRCL
+367 DDNYADRCL
-376 KAAKAIYEFTTPRM
+376 KAAKDIYEFTKPRLNL
-390 DRTNTP
+390 TSTP
-396 AYNGE
+396 AYSGAN
-401 TNVSDDAAFGCLA
+401 TVNDDIAFGCLA
-414 LLWATEDRKYLEEL
+414 LLWATGERKYLEEL
-428 CYDETIGKLAN
+428 CYDKTLASN
-439 PEAQY
+439 DTKSDAEY
-444 PKLFNGGWFTYYD
+444 PTLFNGGWFTNLNAK
-457 PVFYHASANT
+457 FSHATANT
-467 DWASDQAHVLWG
+467 DWASVQTHVLWG
-479 FFRLILNDDTVCEN
+479 FFRLILSNDTLCED
-493 LNISKDERLKLI
+493 LNISQNERLKLI
-505 EKTVYNLI
+505 EKTVYNLA
-513 ANLSSVGLGDQ
+513 ANLGSAGFGDQ
-524 MIQLPENGFWVPP
+524 QIKLPCGVWGDTS
-537 IIKYELP
+537 IIRYQLP
-544 WFTMHTQMEWVW
+544 WFFMHVQQEWVL

-565 EMFYYYDIASKIQN
+565 DMYYYYDVASKIQN
-579 LELPTTPASTDW
+579 IVLPNTPADVDW
-591 KAEEV
+591 KVEEV
-596 KTILIRMMDYMLGVN
+596 KTVLIRMLDYMLGVN

-621 GDKNFN
+621 GEKNFN

-639 NVPGAFY
+639 NLPGAFY
-646 QYIPPVGALQGGYKP
+646 RYIPPVGALQGGYTP
-661 TPSGPNLYSE
+661 TASGPNLYSE
-671 HFDDYFHSETGID
+671 HYDDYTHSETGID
-684 GTTNILMAVVGLAKQ
+684 ATTNILMPVVGLAKQ
-699 DTIGPPDGSVRI
+699 DTVGPPDGSVRI

-722 IRQSKYGDAE
+722 IRQSKFGDAQ
-732 VKYGK
+732 VNYGK
-737 GDATDKTVSSDSS
+737 GETTDKTVSSDSS
-750 GVMHRITLNGLEE
+750 GVLHRITLNGLDE

-768 FYVIVKDKFGRQSTL
+768 FFVIVKDKFGRQSTL

-817 THDSAEIFWYTPNGE
+817 TYDSAEIFWYTPNGE

-838 FGEQIPPVTVQD
+838 FGEQIPPVTVQE
-850 GDISGHPVK
+850 GDVSGHPAK

-889 KYYTFT
+889 QYYTFT

-900 VNFDVRAV
+900 VEFDVRAV

-1001 IDDTY
+1001 IEDTY

-1044 YPYQDAWTSPSLK
+1044 YPYKDAWNSPSLK
-1057 EITDADWSFGPHR
+1057 EITDADWSFGPHS

-1091 SDNFKT
+1091 SSNFKT
-1097 PINHYI
+1097 PINYYI

-1113 GYSPSKKELETKK
+1113 GYSPSQKELQTKK
-1126 THFELTT
+1126 THYELAT

-1147 LYEGTAKTISAK
+1147 LYEGTAKTVSVK
-1159 GYAKVTPVDGMINDI
+1159 GYAKVTPIDGMINDI

-1179 RLEDPSSYIK
+1179 RLADPSSYVK
-1189 WNSANQNYDFNI
+1189 WNETNQNYDFNI
-1201 PVPVRNGRNQADI
+1201 PVPVRNGRNQADV
-1214 TLFAGPSS
+1214 TLFAGPST

-1247 PSQLSLKND
+1247 PSQLSLKNE

-1282 KNPKGKDTLY
+1282 KNAKEKDTLY
-1292 VSVTNPELGDSI
+1292 VSVTNPEAGDSI
-1304 TVMLVETGDSTNTF
+1304 RVILLETGDSTNTF
-1318 QTVKTISVVSLPPS
+1318 QTVNTISVVGLPPS

-1341 TGGDMVWVK
+1341 SGGDMVWIK
-1350 YIDPTDSTDSSQ
+1350 YIDPTDTTDSAE

-1374 RRGWIKDTD
+1374 KRGWIKDTD
-1383 GNGSIDLMVVEY
+1383 GNGSIDQLVVEY
-1395 SIKVKEL
+1395 SIKLKDL

-1408 AFPVAT
+1408 AFPVAST
-1414 DIRSIKPSKDEFKL
+1414 VRSIKPSDDEFKL

-1434 TIEFKPELIAGVT
+1434 TINLKPELVAGVT

-1458 SYLTHQGAAK
+1458 SCLTHQGAVK
-1468 VSTFIVADSAGPVLL
+1468 ISTFIVADSAGPVLTG
-1483 DKAVLFERMGKGDGE
+1483 KAVLSERVNKSDGE
-1498 QIDTLVIQ
+1498 QIDTLVIR

-1512 RQMMEGE
+1512 RQTIEGD
-1519 NLLLRRNGKDYPLEI
+1519 NLLLRKGGKDYPLEI
-1534 KEILRT
+1534 QRVLR
-1540 VQDSLIF
+1540 VVPDSLAF
-1547 TVTVKGNEILAE
+1547 TIIVKGNEVIAD
-1559 GDSIWLNPEGNLID
+1559 GDSIWLNAEGDLVD

-1582 NPKVPVVIK
+1582 NPRVPVIVK
-1591 AALPQVKNSCYK
+1591 AAAPTVKYSCYK
-1603 DTDRDGKVDL
+1603 DTDRDGKIDL
-1613 IEVEFLKEVRKEDL
+1613 IIVEFLKEIRKEDL
-1627 SFKFTW
+1627 SFNFTW
-1633 REHSEKSAGSDLLSY
+1633 REYSEKSAGSDLLSY
-1648 TGESKKIIKI
+1648 TDESKKKISI
-1658 DISDMINDL
+1658 DISDMIKDI
-1667 ATSGMM
+1667 ATSGVM
-1673 QLKIKHADFPN
+1673 QLTAKHADFP
-1684 DSIGINVKD
+1684 DDKIKIDVKD

-1700 SAEFAPAGDTT
+1700 SAEFASADDT
-1711 DNKLDTLT
+1711 NKPDTLL
-1719 VVFSE
+1719 VNFSE
-1724 DVKDIKSEK
+1724 DVADINVDK
-1733 PFKLYNIETGKQ
+1733 PFILYNIEAGIQ
-1745 YTFTV
+1745 FTFTIKI
-1750 TPDKNMGSTHKFMV
+1750 PGKNMGNTHEFMV
-1764 KSIDAAEK
+1764 ESINDVE
-1772 SGDKDLIVP
+1772 IP

-1788 ISGSA
+1788 ISGNA
-1793 GVSDESGNIVTT
+1793 GVSDEYGNEVTI

-1811 PMKVKQADFTIVVDK
+1811 PMKVKQADFTIIVDK

-1844 PFVGKPGIVIRVK
+1844 PFNGEAGMVIRVK
-1857 AEAKVVTRVKMKGSI
+1857 AVSKVVTRVKMKGSI
-1872 EIYDALGNKVFKDSS
+1872 VIYDALGNKVFEDSS
-1887 TVSRDGSS
+1887 KASRDNGS

-1900 LWNGMMNTKSSGKY
+1900 LWNGMINTKTKNNGRY
-1914 VANGTYLAIL
+1914 VATGTYLAIL

-1942 KR
+1942 KN

>member
-1 MNTKFASE
+1 
-9 PELLNFNIGT
+9 
-19 QENMKPYMMLCM
+19 MKPFNMFCL
-31 LAVLVSSLSAQ
+31 LIVLVFSLSAQ

-61 DQLYRDSINLKF
+61 DQLYRDSINLDF
-73 SPIRINQA
+73 SPIRLNQA
-81 GYRPQDKKYFYYIGS
+81 GYRPQDKKYFYYIGNT
-96 AQSSFSVIDENGKNV
+96 QSSFTIIDESGNSVG
-111 CSGSLRSTEQ
+111 SGSLRSTGL
-121 STSSQLKIRASNNA
+121 STSGQLKIRASNNA

-149 EKFSGTIHEG
+149 KNFSGTISEG
-159 LIPDDLPPG
+159 QLPDNLPPG
-168 KYRVVV
+168 KYRIVV

-210 WFHPACHL
+210 WFHPPCHL

-245 LGLAAAAFFDRDVD
+245 LGLAAAAFSDRDAD
-259 VYSANHGITQITDG
+259 VYSANQGITQITDG

-285 DFVLQSYDKAGGNV
+285 DFILQSYDKAGGNV
-299 GKMVTSMGGFGNK
+299 GKMVTSMGGFGNVG
-312 ECGDDHSWWGRPEFQ
+312 CGDDHSWWGRPEYQ
-327 DKMPNDRGGPPRCAR
+327 DKMPTDRGGPPRCAR

-367 DANYADRCL
+367 DEKYADRCL
-376 KAAKAIYEFTTPRM
+376 EAAIKIYAFTKPRM
-390 DRTNTP
+390 DITNTS
-396 AYNGE
+396 AYNGA
-401 TNVSDDAAFGCLA
+401 TSANDDIAFGCLA
-414 LLWATEDRKYLEEL
+414 LLWATGERKYLEEL
-428 CYDETIGKLAN
+428 CYDKSIGTKASDAAF
-439 PEAQY
+439 PT
-444 PKLFNGGWFTYYD
+444 LFSGGWFTNND
-457 PVFYHASANT
+457 PVFYHGTSNT
-467 DWASDQAHVLWG
+467 DWASVHAHVLWG
-479 FFRLILNDDTVCEN
+479 FFKLILSDDTLCED
-493 LNISKDERLKLI
+493 LNISENERLKLI
-505 EKTVYNLI
+505 EKTVYNLA
-513 ANLSSVGLGDQ
+513 ANLGSVALGNQSIELPSSG
-524 MIQLPENGFWVPP
+524 IWVPS
-537 IIKYELP
+537 IIKYDFP

-565 EMFYYYDIASKIQN
+565 EMYYYYDIASKIQGV
-579 LELPTTPASTDW
+579 ELPNTPDSTDW

-596 KTILIRMMDYMLGVN
+596 KTILVRMLDYMMGVN
-611 PWDISMIYGV
+611 PWDISMVYGV
-621 GDKNFN
+621 GSKNFN

-661 TPSGPNLYSE
+661 LASGPNLYSE
-671 HFDDYFHSETGID
+671 HYDDYFHSETGID
-684 GTTNILMAVVGLAKQ
+684 GTTNILMPVVGLAKQ
-699 DTIGPPDGSVRI
+699 DTVGPPDGSVRI
-711 MYVGCDKAIID
+711 MYVGCDNAIID
-722 IRQSKYGDAE
+722 IRQTKYGDAE

-737 GDATDKTVSSDSS
+737 DDATDKTVSSDSS
-750 GVMHRITLNGLEE
+750 GVMHRIILNGLEE
-763 GTAYS
+763 GTMYS

-783 KNINEERQKV
+783 KNINEERQKI

-838 FGEQIPPVTVQD
+838 FGEQIPPATVQE

-889 KYYTFT
+889 NYYTFT

-908 RYVWEGMPTLG
+908 RYVWQDMPTLG

-949 GTFSRT
+949 GTFGRT

-982 DKHFKTDLDKYVQS
+982 DKHFKTDLDKYVQG
-996 ARPVR
+996 AKPVR
-1001 IDDTY
+1001 IEDTY
-1006 DPETKTWGY
+1006 DPKTETWGY

-1044 YPYQDAWTSPSLK
+1044 YPYQDAWNSPSLK

-1070 KEDGDPYDY
+1070 KADGDPYDY
-1079 DGVPVMTKESVD
+1079 DGVPIMSKDAVD
-1091 SDNFKT
+1091 TDNFRT
-1097 PINHYI
+1097 PINYYI

-1113 GYSPSKKELETKK
+1113 GYSPSQKELQTKK

-1147 LYEGTAKTISAK
+1147 LYEGTAKTISVK
-1159 GYAKVTPVDGMINDI
+1159 GYAKVTPVDGEINDI

-1179 RLEDPSSYIK
+1179 RLPEPSSYVK
-1189 WNSANQNYDFNI
+1189 WNDANQNYDFTI

-1247 PSQLSLKND
+1247 PSQLSLKNE

-1282 KNPKGKDTLY
+1282 KNAKAKDTLY

-1304 TVMLVETGDSTNTF
+1304 RVMLLETGDSTNIF
-1318 QTVKTISVVSLPPS
+1318 QTVTTISVVSLPAS
-1332 QSGKNQISM
+1332 QSGENQISM
-1341 TGGDMVWVK
+1341 SGGDMVWVK
-1350 YIDPTDSTDSSQ
+1350 YIDPTDSTDSSE

-1374 RRGWIKDTD
+1374 KRGWIKDTD
-1383 GNGSIDLMVVEY
+1383 GNGSVDQFIVEY

-1408 AFPVAT
+1408 AFPLST
-1414 DIRSIKPSKDEFKL
+1414 TIRSIKPSEDEFKL
-1428 SDSTHL
+1428 SDDSIHL
-1434 TIEFKPELIAGVT
+1434 IINFKPELSAGIT
-1447 GFRSAAQKQGK
+1447 GFKSVAQKQGK
-1458 SYLTHQGAAK
+1458 SYLTHQNSVK
-1468 VSTFIVADSAGPVLL
+1468 VSTFVVADSVGPVLIG
-1483 DKAVLFERMGKGDGE
+1483 DAVLSERLDIESGAE
-1498 QIDTLVIQ
+1498 QIDTLVIR
-1506 LSESVD
+1506 LSEAIPM
-1512 RQMMEGE
+1512 QMIEGD
-1519 NLLLRRNGKDYPLEI
+1519 NLFLRKDGKDYPLEI
-1534 KEILRT
+1534 LRVFKA
-1540 VQDSLIF
+1540 VQDSFIF
-1547 TVTVKGNEILAE
+1547 TVTVKGNEIIAY
-1559 GDSIWLNPEGNLID
+1559 GDSIWLNPEGKLTD
-1573 YAANHPHPK
+1573 FAANHPHPN
-1582 NPKVPVVIK
+1582 NPRIPVVVK
-1591 AALPQVKNSCYK
+1591 AAMPRIEYACYK
-1603 DTDRDGKVDL
+1603 DKDHDGTVDL
-1613 IEVEFLKEVRKEDL
+1613 IVVEFLREIRKEDL
-1627 SFKFTW
+1627 NFTFTW
-1633 REHSEKSAGSDLLSY
+1633 RGQPEKSVDSDRFSF
-1648 TGESKKIIKI
+1648 TDDSRRKISI
-1658 DISDMINDL
+1658 DISGIIKDT

-1673 QLKIKHADFPN
+1673 NLTLKHADFPDN
-1684 DSIGINVKD
+1684 KISCDVKD

-1700 SAEFAPAGDTT
+1700 FAEFASADDTT
-1711 DNKLDTLT
+1711 DNNAGTLT
-1719 VVFSE
+1719 VNFSE
-1724 DVKDIKSEK
+1724 DVVDIGNDK
-1733 PFKLYNIETGKQ
+1733 PFILYNIETGKQ
-1745 YTFTV
+1745 YSFTII
-1750 TPDKNMGSTHKFMV
+1750 TPGTNMGSTHKFMV
-1764 KSIDAAEK
+1764 KSINGIEIPA
-1772 SGDKDLIVP
+1772 
-1781 GDKDSIW
+1781 DKDSIW
-1788 ISGSA
+1788 ISGNGS
-1793 GVSDESGNIVTT
+1793 VSDEYGNKVTT

-1811 PMKVKQADFTIVVDK
+1811 PMRVKPAEFTIVVDM

-1834 KSFFKDDGHV
+1834 KSVFKDDGYV
-1844 PFVGKPGIVIRVK
+1844 PFKGQPGIVFRVK
-1857 AEAKVVTRVKMKGSI
+1857 VVAKVATRVKMHGTI
-1872 EIYDALGNKVFKDSS
+1872 EIYDALGNKVYKGNSS
-1887 TVSRDGSS
+1887 ESRNKNS

-1900 LWNGMMNTKSSGKY
+1900 LWNGKNSNGMY
-1914 VANGTYLAIL
+1914 VANGTYHAIL
-1924 RVEREDGQRTVS
+1924 RVYREDGQRSVS